1 MIFQGGDSDDDA
13 ESVGSGFTS
22 IAPEKPE
29 SSTTPPT
36 SNITP
41 KEKVPSVVGTDEPKI
56 SDNVEKR
63 VDNTTF
69 DTASKVDDTQ
79 VCLVRMFRI
88 RVIYKFEVLLK
99 GGQNIFDILMK

>member
-1 MIFQGGDSDDDA
+1 MNSQGGDSDDDT

-29 SSTTPPT
+29 SSTIPST

-41 KEKVPSVVGTDEPKI
+41 KENIPSVGDTDEPKI
-56 SDNVEKR
+56 IDNVENR

-69 DTASKVDDTQ
+69 ETASKVDDTQ
-79 VCLVRMFRI
+79 VCLVKMFEI
-88 RVIYKFEVLLK
+88 RVTYNFKRRSENF
-99 GGQNIFDILMK
+99 

>member
-1 MIFQGGDSDDDA
+1 MYDQLIITIFQGGDSDDDA

-29 SSTTPPT
+29 NSTVPLT
-36 SNITP
+36 SNVTP
-41 KEKVPSVVGTDEPKI
+41 KENVPSVGDTDESKI
-56 SDNVEKR
+56 SDKVENR

-79 VCLVRMFRI
+79 VFW
-88 RVIYKFEVLLK
+88 
-99 GGQNIFDILMK
+99 